1 MSESFSGEAFS
12 DNRAKN
18 RFELAVGGQTV
29 FADYRRSGGTLL
41 ISYVEAPPS
50 LRGTGAAGRLMEGVM
65 GQARAEG
72 LKVVPVCSYAALW
85 IQRHKQHADLLA

>member
-1 MSESFSGEAFS
+1 MSEPIS
-12 DNRAKN
+12 DNQEKS

-29 FADYRRSGGTLL
+29 FADYRRSGGTLV

-65 GQARAEG
+65 AVARSER
-72 LKVVPVCSYAALW
+72 LKVVPLCGYAAHW
-85 IQRHKQHADLLA
+85 IQRHKQHKDLLA